1 MAIPSM
7 YAAMLRTKSATSES
21 FATVTLA
28 ISGGEPLPDSVR
40 ESFQTR
46 FGVRLRQGYGL
57 TETSP
62 VVAVSTLAA
71 TRDGAVGQAIPH
83 AELRIADAEGK
94 EVSRGQDGEIL
105 VRGPGVMKGYYQQPE
120 ETRRVVDA
128 DGWFHTGDVGRLDSE
143 GFLAITGRAKE
154 MLIVGG
160 ENVFPREI
168 EAVLEMHEAVLQAA
182 VIGQSDDLRGETP
195 VAFVMPRKGAEVTE
209 LELRNFA
216 KQSLAGFKV
225 PRRVIIRE
233 DLPAGPT
240 GKILKRRL
248 RELL

>member
-1 MAIPSM
+1 MAPEESPRPPADGKDLP
-7 YAAMLRTKSATSES
+7 AA
-21 FATVTLA
+21 
-28 ISGGEPLPDSVR
+28 
-40 ESFQTR
+40 
-46 FGVRLRQGYGL
+46 
-57 TETSP
+57 
-62 VVAVSTLAA
+62 
-71 TRDGAVGQAIPH
+71 H
-83 AELRIADAEGK
+83 
-94 EVSRGQDGEIL
+94 DGEIL
-105 VRGPGVMKGYYQQPE
+105 VRGPGVMKGYYHQPE
-120 ETRRVVDA
+120 ETQRVLDA
-128 DGWFHTGDVGRLDSE
+128 EGWFHTGDVGRLDAE

-168 EAVLEMHEAVLQAA
+168 EAVLESHEAVLQAA

-209 LELRNFA
+209 ADLRNFA
-216 KQSLAGFKV
+216 KLSLAGFKV

-240 GKILKRRL
+240 GKILKRKL